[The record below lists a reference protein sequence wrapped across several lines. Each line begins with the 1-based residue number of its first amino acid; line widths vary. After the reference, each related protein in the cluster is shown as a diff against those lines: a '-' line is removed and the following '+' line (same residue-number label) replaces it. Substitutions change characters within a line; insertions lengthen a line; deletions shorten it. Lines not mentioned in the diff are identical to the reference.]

1 MATDAENQFDVTSRA
16 RISKIFRELCA
27 ESASKGGNENNLWLS
42 AASHIS
48 STSLR
53 FHLSIAG
60 DPVEPFEWDMHDLW
74 YLYIQ
79 AGMNING
86 QHAEQDSL
94 VVQILQMRELG
105 VLVRRG
111 ENDDTAEEARTSDG
125 RIWEDLPFL
134 VGDMT
139 HFWLHDSGSLTPV
152 HRENLASFLAK
163 LGSVGVGGDK
173 FCGLALII
181 LRNALEFGETLR
193 PAASNNEAASHNTGI
208 GDLLPAANS
217 WLFHA
222 GQKIIRLSDSSINIF
237 APEVGMLGELAR
249 AEGGVPEN
257 SGFSPQR
264 WLFWFKR
271 LEEIASDEHNEDHG
285 YEAREVAR
293 GMLGN
298 MTSLVCESDSAMKHE
313 LARQCKLPVEDF
325 EWDVATLQDQ
335 A

>member
-1 MATDAENQFDVTSRA
+1 MTTSDAFDLDAVTENKFDLTSRA
-16 RISKIFRELCA
+16 RISKIIRELYT
-27 ESASKGGNENNLWLS
+27 ESARKGGDGNDLWLS

-53 FHLSIAG
+53 FQQSIAG

-74 YLYIQ
+74 YLYIH
-79 AGMNING
+79 ASMNIND
-86 QHAEQDSL
+86 QCAEQDRL

-105 VLVRRG
+105 VLVRKG
-111 ENDDTAEEARTSDG
+111 ENDDTTEEARTSDG
-125 RIWEDLPFL
+125 RIWKDLPFL
-134 VGDMT
+134 IPDMT
-139 HFWLHDSGSLTPV
+139 HFWLLHSGSLTSV
-152 HRENLASFLAK
+152 HRQNLASFLAK
-163 LGSVGVGGDK
+163 LASVSVGGEK

-181 LRNALEFGETLR
+181 LRNALESSKPLSL
-193 PAASNNEAASHNTGI
+193 AASDDEAISQNTGI
-208 GDLLPAANS
+208 VDLLPAANS

-222 GQKIIRLSDSSINIF
+222 GQQIIRLSDKSIDIF

-257 SGFSPQR
+257 CGFSPQR

-285 YEAREVAR
+285 HESREFAR

-313 LARQCKLPVEDF
+313 LARQCKLPVEGF
-325 EWDVATLQDQ
+325 E
-335 A
+335 